1 MKHLLS
7 EMLPERSNIAID
19 VYVDNQDVVDALYST
34 KSVDDKRLRIDI
46 SSIKE
51 FILTGEVNS
60 VKWCAGSLQLADCM
74 TKKGV
79 KVDNLVAILRTGQL
93 NLKGWS

>member
-1 MKHLLS
+1 M
-7 EMLPERSNIAID
+7 
-19 VYVDNQDVVDALYST
+19 VDALYST

-51 FILTGEVNS
+51 FISNKEVNS

-79 KVDNLVAILRTGQL
+79 RVDNLMEILRRGRL